1 LTDKSK
7 LDAQPEFF
15 DLVIPDKTN
24 NTLSVIAH
32 NLKCQK
38 SLIIEKEDSSLLDKE
53 KVQQESKEIEGAHM
67 EIEFD
72 TSVIDQPS
80 MMYEVKKLNEVEKFD
95 TMVLSVN
102 QDKVV
107 SFVALIS
114 PIDFVNPNKFND
126 LVEHKA
132 SLFSVLPKVIQKWKQ
147 VSRA

>member
-1 LTDKSK
+1 MTDKSK

-53 KVQQESKEIEGAHM
+53 KVQQGSKEIEGAHM

-72 TSVIDQPS
+72 TSV
-80 MMYEVKKLNEVEKFD
+80 L
-95 TMVLSVN
+95 
-102 QDKVV
+102 
-107 SFVALIS
+107 LI
-114 PIDFVNPNKFND
+114 NP
-126 LVEHKA
+126 L
-132 SLFSVLPKVIQKWKQ
+132 
-147 VSRA
+147 